1 MVLSQLW
8 LHSTKI
14 TEKIMMN
21 DFLHTIELVI
31 PFLEFCCSPIPL
43 QGCQSAQSIDHP
55 RFSAQTTSANPAQA
69 HLRALR
75 TTAPQRNLN
84 SCRPHNHDHDS
95 YCHQL
100 NMAPAFWTIGC
111 IYGATSVA
119 LGAFGAHGLKKR
131 IADPARLQNWGTAAQ
146 YQVCIHFSNLLLLM
160 LNLPQFNHDPNST
173 TSRSN
178 SLS

>member
-1 MVLSQLW
+1 LLFNNPVSSMSKCRKRSIIPVS
-8 LHSTKI
+8 LHRP
-14 TEKIMMN
+14 
-21 DFLHTIELVI
+21 LL
-31 PFLEFCCSPIPL
+31 PIPPKL
-43 QGCQSAQSIDHP
+43 TSELSASPPLSVI
-55 RFSAQTTSANPAQA
+55 STLA
-69 HLRALR
+69 
-75 TTAPQRNLN
+75 AP
-84 SCRPHNHDHDS
+84 HIHDHDS

-146 YQVCIHFSNLLLLM
+146 YQVCINLSNLLLLK
-160 LNLPQFNHDPNST
+160 LNLSQFNHDPNST

-178 SLS
+178 SLA